1 MLLSTNIAEAFCN
14 IYKKKIHIK
23 ILLLVLVSF
32 NIGNNNDIDA
42 CFL

>member
-14 IYKKKIHIK
+14 IYKKKIK